1 MLQRSTPHGSSAEE
15 VLIADTSVL
24 INFLAADR
32 VALLAAFAT
41 RRPCRLLITEHV
53 EGEVSEQYPDQH
65 VRLRAA
71 LAAGTLTVVAV
82 DRPEELETFARL
94 GAGLRL
100 GRGEC
105 SAIAVA
111 MHRGFTLAI
120 DDRRARRDARALSA
134 TLRVVSTQDLVVAM
148 IRVGVLDVLAA
159 DALKEEWAN
168 RHRFRLPIVSFRD
181 VLQGQNE

>member
-1 MLQRSTPHGSSAEE
+1 MSQRSTPHGPSVEE
-15 VLIADTSVL
+15 ILVADTSVL

-32 VALLAAFAT
+32 VALLAAYVA

-53 EGEVSEQYPDQH
+53 EGEVSAQYPDQH

-82 DRPEELETFARL
+82 DQPEELETFAHL
-94 GAGLRL
+94 GTNRRL

-111 MHRGFTLAI
+111 LHRGFALAM
-120 DDRRARRDARALSA
+120 DDRRARRDARALSGA
-134 TLRVVSTQDLVVAM
+134 LRLVSTQDLVVTM
-148 IRVGVLDVLAA
+148 IRAGVLDVVAA
-159 DALKEEWAN
+159 DALKTEWAL
-168 RHRFRLPIVSFRD
+168 RHRFRLTIASFRD
-181 VLQGQNE
+181 VLVGTE